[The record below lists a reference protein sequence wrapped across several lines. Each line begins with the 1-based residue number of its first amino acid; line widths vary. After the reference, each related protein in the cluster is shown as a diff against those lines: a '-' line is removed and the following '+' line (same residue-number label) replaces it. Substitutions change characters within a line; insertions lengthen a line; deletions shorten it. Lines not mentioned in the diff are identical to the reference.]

1 MAKKVVPITS
11 KPRGSTLSLVP
22 AAEEKAARASG
33 PPTAQGDA
41 FRGPA
46 KSGPPAVEGLIAK
59 AVYGSVYC
67 LSFGVVLGALVL
79 GKLIPGRQLIAK
91 GLQDGTAAARQS
103 LNWLETQ
110 RGGTA
115 AGIDERVLEA

>member
-11 KPRGSTLSLVP
+11 KPRGPVLSLVS
-22 AAEEKAARASG
+22 ATEEKTARASA
-33 PPTAQGDA
+33 PSTTPADA
-41 FRGPA
+41 FHGSA
-46 KSGPPAVEGLIAK
+46 KPGLIAK

-67 LSFGVVLGALVL
+67 LSFGVVLSALVL

-103 LNWLETQ
+103 LTWLETQ
-110 RGGTA
+110 RDSA
-115 AGIDERVLEA
+115 APGADQSTLKA

>member
-11 KPRGSTLSLVP
+11 KPRGPILSLVS
-22 AAEEKAARASG
+22 ATEEKAAYPSD
-33 PPTAQGDA
+33 PPAAPADA

-46 KSGPPAVEGLIAK
+46 NSGLIAK

-67 LSFGVVLGALVL
+67 LSFGVVLSALVL

-103 LNWLETQ
+103 LTWLETQ

-115 AGIDERVLEA
+115 PGVGQSTLKA

>member
-11 KPRGSTLSLVP
+11 KPRGPILSLVP
-22 AAEEKAARASG
+22 ATEEKAPSA
-33 PPTAQGDA
+33 PPAVPADA
-41 FRGPA
+41 FRDHA
-46 KSGPPAVEGLIAK
+46 KSGLIAK

-79 GKLIPGRQLIAK
+79 GRLIPGRQLIAK
-91 GLQDGTAAARQS
+91 GLEDGTAAACRS
-103 LNWLETQ
+103 LTWLETQ

-115 AGIDERVLEA
+115 PGVGQSTLRA